1 MTTPTNNI
9 IRQMRSRL
17 GMTQIQ
23 FAEHVGRSQARVSE
37 LERETNGPPGLA
49 TVTGIA
55 KLCGVSVG
63 HFSGGW
69 RILPADYELPSEGD
83 Q

>member
-17 GMTQIQ
+17 GMTQTH
-23 FAEHVGRSQARVSE
+23 FAEHVGRSQNQVSG
-37 LERETNGPPGLA
+37 LENEVDGPPGLA

-55 KLCGVSVG
+55 AVCGVSVG

-69 RILPADYELPSEGD
+69 RILPADYELSSEGD